1 MDSAIIRRIRPI
13 SLSGASLRVA
23 WAPPSEEPS
32 AIAARVSVSCSVI
45 VPFSGL
51 LFDRPLSNRFSERL
65 PLSFRFLRVAP

>member
-13 SLSGASLRVA
+13 SLSGASLGVA

-32 AIAARVSVSCSVI
+32 AMAARVSVSCSVM

-51 LFDRPLSNRFSERL
+51 LFDRLLSDRFLERL
-65 PLSFRFLRVAP
+65 PLSFGFLRVAP